1 VHSVRFPA
9 HGAAIVISKGGIAV
23 AGQAEP
29 AAETMSVDTWVLTS
43 QDGAWQVEA
52 FRNCPEHAR

>member
-1 VHSVRFPA
+1 
-9 HGAAIVISKGGIAV
+9 VISEGGIAV